1 MVYQQPDFL
10 NKTIYDNKGWP
21 MTQEPTIETHAGQNW
36 TVMEIASIL
45 VSVAGIVYALLPWG
59 VFQTRLDT
67 VDLALMATPAFIL
80 VAALIAY
87 AGTVL
92 RKKTG
97 GKPANRILAGTAGV
111 LVWLSVIALIMPIMI
126 RFVGLL
132 FS

>member
-1 MVYQQPDFL
+1 M
-10 NKTIYDNKGWP
+10 TIYHKDKGYS
-21 MTQEPTIETHAGQNW
+21 MTHESNSETPAGQNW
-36 TVMEIASIL
+36 TVMEVASIL
-45 VSVAGIVYALLPWG
+45 VNVAGIVYTLLPWG
-59 VFQTRLDT
+59 VFQTRLDS

-80 VAALIAY
+80 IAALIAY

-97 GKPANRILAGTAGV
+97 GKPANRVLAGISSV
-111 LVWLSVIALIMPIMI
+111 LVWLSVIGLIMPIMV